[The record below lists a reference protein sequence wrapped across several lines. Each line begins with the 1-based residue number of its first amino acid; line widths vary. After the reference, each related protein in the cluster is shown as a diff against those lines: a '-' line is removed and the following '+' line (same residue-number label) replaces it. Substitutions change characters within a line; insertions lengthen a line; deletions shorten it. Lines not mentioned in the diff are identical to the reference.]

1 MTIPI
6 QFQSSNYPNALDT
19 NVNLHEV
26 HDSLRV
32 VLASNYDPNDP
43 IISNRS
49 IIYTTG
55 DNSLFPSSGIITLTD
70 QCNDIENRAISF
82 YYTSKTSNS
91 FEGLVP
97 TLEFENKNNIIRA
110 KKITNVTQN
119 VMAEHHNSLKDSIIA
134 VENFIGTKG
143 LIDRNPFGETM
154 EGRIN
159 FLRKIVLSPRAWF
172 TAKNKTGLVPLT
184 VSFKN
189 ESFKLGEDST
199 NNNFIKFT
207 WDFGDQDQGISISD
221 IITISATDVVPI
233 SYTNVYVQDLDSNEI
248 KKTYVKPGNY
258 HVKLI
263 AENEFG
269 SDFVLFENYI
279 NAKTDAPEE
288 AIIDFVT
295 SSNQTLTPGDPI
307 GGPYDESN
315 YPKIKSKTDKIIDIQ
330 IQDGINSNTN
340 RSFSGEELDVWGN
353 PIDPIEYYTW
363 QLSDDL
369 EHINE
374 KTTKALYSIGGIYD
388 LTLRCDTKYGS
399 YRITNYFN
407 AIDIIEDKNLW
418 LFTINNNSAV
428 SNEFGLV
435 SETFKTGTVSQTIH
449 RNNSFLNNTNNSI
462 QAKKEFAKN
471 TGFCNKSTVSSGDK
485 GTALIYYSSGG
496 IEGSALSENNINFIS
511 FGGFDETFNNDSL
524 TINRPWNW
532 ISLPIGENIYFLFGA
547 DPSEIDNQ
555 NKSYQVKDTVSITS
569 SLELQL
575 PTPLINPDNFIN
587 GANELIEHVT
597 SEYDMNKEP
606 LNGRFATYRET
617 VRGST
622 GYFLRN
628 DGVGNFYKI
637 KEFYKTEGTSVNP
650 VNNIRKLQDMTGSVK
665 LDGELVNL
673 TNGLFFFNNSGNVSA
688 YNITSGVWETGSSI
702 SPFRSLQDK
711 NVDNYNNLD
720 QTLLATSDNDRN
732 AYLSYD
738 YSTSAFIKYNSIDKT
753 FHALSNRIVGEQ
765 WILGIY

>member
-1 MTIPI
+1 MTIPS
-6 QFQSSNYPNALDT
+6 QFKSSNYPNTLDT

-32 VLASNYDPNDP
+32 VLSYDYDPNDS
-43 IISNRS
+43 IISNRDKIY
-49 IIYTTG
+49 IIG

-70 QCNDIENRAISF
+70 QCNDIEDKAISF
-82 YYTSKTSNS
+82 YYTNKTNTS
-91 FEGLVP
+91 FEGLTP
-97 TLEFENKNNIIRA
+97 TPEFENKNNIIRA

-134 VENFIGTKG
+134 IENFVGTKG
-143 LIDRNPFGETM
+143 LVDRNPFGETM

-159 FLRKIVLSPRAWF
+159 FLRKTVLSPRAWF
-172 TAKNKTGLVPLT
+172 TSKNKTGLVPLT
-184 VSFKN
+184 VTFKN
-189 ESFKLGEDST
+189 ESFKLGEDGT
-199 NNNFIKFT
+199 DNNLIKFT
-207 WDFGDQDQGISISD
+207 WDFGDQDEGISISD

-248 KKTYVKPGNY
+248 KKTYTEPGNY
-258 HVKLI
+258 SVKLI

-269 SDFVLFENYI
+269 SDFVLFEDYV
-279 NAKTDAPEE
+279 NARTDAPEE
-288 AIIDFVT
+288 AIIDFIP
-295 SSNQTLTPGDPI
+295 SSNQTLIPGNPI
-307 GGPYDESN
+307 GGPYVDSN
-315 YPKIKSKTDKIIDIQ
+315 YPKIKSKIDKIIEIQ

-340 RSFSGEELDVWGN
+340 RSFSGEELDVWGD

-407 AIDIIEDKNLW
+407 AINIIEEKNLW
-418 LFTINNNSAV
+418 LFTSNSNIAK
-428 SNEFGLV
+428 SNEFGLI
-435 SETFKTGTVSQTIH
+435 SETFKTGTVTQYTS
-449 RNNSFLNNTNNSI
+449 RNNSFLNNTNNST

-471 TGFCNKSTVSSGDK
+471 AGFCSKSTINSGDK
-485 GTALIYYSSGG
+485 GSALIYYSSGG
-496 IEGSALSENNINFIS
+496 VEGSALNENNIYFIN

-524 TINRPWNW
+524 TVNRPWNW

-547 DPSEIDNQ
+547 DPVAADNQ

-575 PTPLINPDNFIN
+575 PVTLINPNNFVN

-597 SEYDMNKEP
+597 SEYDEYKQP

-617 VRGST
+617 VRGNT

-637 KEFYKTEGTSVNP
+637 KEFYKTEGTSGSP
-650 VNNIRKLQDMTGSVK
+650 VANIRKLQDMSGNVK
-665 LDGELVNL
+665 LEGELVNL

-688 YNITSGVWETGSSI
+688 YNISSGVWETGSSI
-702 SPFRSLQDK
+702 SPFRALQDK
-711 NVDNYNNLD
+711 SINNYNDLD
-720 QTLLATSDNDRN
+720 QTLLAVSDNDRN

-738 YSTSAFIKYNSIDKT
+738 YSTNAFIKYNSIDKT
-753 FHALSNRIVGEQ
+753 FHSLSSRTVGDQ